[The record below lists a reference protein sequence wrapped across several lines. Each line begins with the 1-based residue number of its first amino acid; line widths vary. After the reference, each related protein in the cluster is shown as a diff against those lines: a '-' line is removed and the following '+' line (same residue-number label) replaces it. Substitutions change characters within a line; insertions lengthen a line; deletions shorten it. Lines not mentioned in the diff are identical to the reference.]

1 MVLTIAIA
9 SLINSLIGM
18 MPARIIV
25 MLITKQSAAAMG
37 LSAGSP
43 VCVSFKA
50 YAVHDGEFLYR
61 MSLDLSKYGK
71 RNALP

>member
-18 MPARIIV
+18 TPARAIV
-25 MLITKQSAAAMG
+25 MLITKRSAAAMG

-43 VCVSFKA
+43 VCVPFKA
-50 YAVHDGEFLYR
+50 AAVHMIRQGSSDTAR
-61 MSLDLSKYGK
+61 Q
-71 RNALP
+71 